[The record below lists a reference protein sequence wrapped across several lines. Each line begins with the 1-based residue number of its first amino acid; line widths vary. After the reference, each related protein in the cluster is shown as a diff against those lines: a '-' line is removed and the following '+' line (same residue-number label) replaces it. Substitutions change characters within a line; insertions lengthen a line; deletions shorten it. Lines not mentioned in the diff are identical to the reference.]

1 METKLR
7 TRIAGYK
14 FSLQFH
20 KDATPPTSLLYN
32 GCRMEIKY
40 DDDLR
45 QCRYCSRFGHLIG
58 KCRTKAADDLI
69 HQQRRDEAR
78 DADWK
83 AATQTILAERSAEEE
98 KIHQYHNDTLNAM
111 ADVFEAAIIAIEGTD
126 DFAARKEA
134 ITAAHHRDEE
144 ESGQQFDDNMDILL
158 EETEQ
163 RLDKLNDQYQRA
175 GGVLLAYE
183 TDEEDATS
191 EVSEAH
197 DNAMEE
203 DVRELII
210 SAEHRLVSHL
220 QPVAAPKE
228 GDPIN
233 DVLPETQVSTTPTE
247 PKPPSTIT
255 TDPATDLPATA
266 TIKPL
271 LTPSRLEH
279 HRKSR
284 KKSTAP
290 LFQSLPP
297 EEQER
302 LINGATSRLG
312 PDYDFKTYS
321 RQIIHFK
328 TETCHIT
335 QLVRSHLF
343 NTKGRSGHAYINPM
357 ETVVCTSDQDETS
370 RQIYIRDVD
379 ISHHLMTFLQ
389 HCREQNII
397 NFLDDPIC
405 TENPMYKSDTSW

>member
-1 METKLR
+1 
-7 TRIAGYK
+7 
-14 FSLQFH
+14 
-20 KDATPPTSLLYN
+20 
-32 GCRMEIKY
+32 
-40 DDDLR
+40 
-45 QCRYCSRFGHLIG
+45 
-58 KCRTKAADDLI
+58 
-69 HQQRRDEAR
+69 
-78 DADWK
+78 
-83 AATQTILAERSAEEE
+83 
-98 KIHQYHNDTLNAM
+98 M
-111 ADVFEAAIIAIEGTD
+111 ADVLEAALIAIEGTD

-144 ESGQQFDDNMDILL
+144 ESVQQFDDNMDILRD
-158 EETEQ
+158 ETDQ
-163 RLDKLNDQYQRA
+163 RLDQLNDQYQRA
-175 GGVLLAYE
+175 GGVLPAYE
-183 TDEEDATS
+183 TDEEDAMS
-191 EVSEAH
+191 DVSDAH

-210 SAEHRLVSHL
+210 SAEHRLASHL
-220 QPVAAPKE
+220 QPVAAPNE

-255 TDPATDLPATA
+255 TDPATDLSATA

-271 LTPSRLEH
+271 LTPSRLDP

-302 LINGATSRLG
+302 LIAAATSRLG

-321 RQIIHFK
+321 RQIIHFN

-343 NTKGRSGHAYINPM
+343 NTKGRSGYAYINPM

-389 HCREQNII
+389 HCREQKVI

-405 TENPMYKSDTSW
+405 TDNPMYKSDTSWS